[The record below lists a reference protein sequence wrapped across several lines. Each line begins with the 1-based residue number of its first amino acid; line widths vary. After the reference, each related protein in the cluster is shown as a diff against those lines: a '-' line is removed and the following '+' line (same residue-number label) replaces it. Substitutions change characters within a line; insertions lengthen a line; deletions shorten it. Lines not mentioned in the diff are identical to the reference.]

1 MSKKV
6 LIVDDEQDMVF
17 GLRMMFEANNFE
29 VMVAFDGQEALNIA
43 RQSKPDI
50 MILDLML
57 PKVDGY
63 RVCRMLKFD
72 EKYRKIPIVILTART
87 SAEEMKIG
95 MAVGADAYIVK
106 PFDQQVLMDKVKALL
121 KPSGSPSS

>member
-17 GLRMMFEANNFE
+17 GLLMMFESNNFE

-95 MAVGADAYIVK
+95 MDVGADAYIVK

-121 KPSGSPSS
+121 KQSGSSAL

>member
-17 GLRMMFEANNFE
+17 GLRMMFESNNFE

-95 MAVGADAYIVK
+95 MDVGADAYIVK

-121 KPSGSPSS
+121 KQSGSSAL

>member
-43 RQSKPDI
+43 RQSRPDI

-72 EKYRKIPIVILTART
+72 EKYRKIPIVMLTART
-87 SAEEMKIG
+87 SAEEMKTG
-95 MAVGADAYIVK
+95 MDVGADEYIVK

-121 KPSGSPSS
+121 KQSGSSAV